1 MSETEPIVIG
11 DLLALAPIEAGKL
24 GHHTVLDTEAARVIV
39 LAFERGYV
47 LKEHRAPRALLL
59 QALDGHL
66 RLTAGGQVT
75 DLRPGG
81 LVHLPP
87 SMPHAVEALA
97 ESRLSLTLLAPPGTS
112 AGN

>member
-1 MSETEPIVIG
+1 MSEPKVID

-24 GHHTVLDTEAARVIV
+24 GHHTVLDAEGVRVIV
-39 LAFERGYV
+39 LAFEQGHV

-66 RLTAGGQVT
+66 RLTAAGETV

-87 SMPHAVEALA
+87 SMPHAVEAVA
-97 ESRLSLTLLAPPGTS
+97 DSRLSLTLLG
-112 AGN
+112 G